1 MLRSKGIRAGQRQ
14 IAEVLPSVCRHY
26 HQQRLNRAEQ
36 QINPIPYT
44 ASYFGHKLH
53 IDQNEKLVM
62 FGVTQI
68 TAVDGFS
75 NMVVGFVTMP
85 VKNNVEIYKELFSPI
100 VMNYGLWDQL
110 RVDHGKE
117 WVLTLYVQEL
127 LAHLRTNQSRALHSQ
142 TSSKQVIRNVI
153 IIAWFCGFT
162 VYLIGPCISTTTAY
176 ISLPAHHANYIIC
189 NCIIY

>member
-1 MLRSKGIRAGQRQ
+1 M
-14 IAEVLPSVCRHY
+14 LPSVCPLY

-62 FGVTQI
+62 FGVTHI
-68 TAVDGFS
+68 AAVDGFS

-85 VKNNVEIYKELFSPI
+85 VKNNVEIYKELFCPI

-110 RVDHGKE
+110 RVDQGKE
-117 WVLTLYVQEL
+117 WVLTLFVQEL
-127 LAHLRTNQSRALHSQ
+127 SAQFHTNQSRAPHLR
-142 TSSKQVIRNVI
+142 TTSKQVSFSTILYAMSLFCSYCACTFDRLASYTNFNHMPVYSYSVLWSVLY
-153 IIAWFCGFT
+153 IA
-162 VYLIGPCISTTTAY
+162 
-176 ISLPAHHANYIIC
+176 
-189 NCIIY
+189 